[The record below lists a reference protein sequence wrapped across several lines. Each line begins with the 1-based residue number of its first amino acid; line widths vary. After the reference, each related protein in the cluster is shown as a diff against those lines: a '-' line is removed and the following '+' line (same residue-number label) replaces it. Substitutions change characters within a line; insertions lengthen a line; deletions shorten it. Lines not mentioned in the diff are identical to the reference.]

1 MESQEKQRT
10 SFAEV
15 LRNRNFLALW
25 LGQVI
30 SQIGDSF
37 TFLALLITVNRLTG
51 STASMGVMMI
61 SLTLPQLVF
70 SFLAGVLVDR
80 MDRKKIM
87 IVSDLL
93 RAILVLAFLSV
104 RSAEQVYVFYIVG
117 FLVSTVSVFF
127 WPAKTAMIPRIVEG
141 EAKLLSANALSQ
153 TIRVAAMLIGP
164 ALAGFVIASL
174 GASVAFVVDSVTF
187 LASAFAIMTITTG
200 GQTRDEERV
209 GVGMIWRR
217 FSEGVTYMLHDGTV
231 LGIIVTLLV
240 ALLGV
245 GAIEVLFVPYL
256 QGEFGIGPEGLG
268 FVQTAQGLGMLLGSV
283 VIGNLASRFR
293 LTRIVALCI
302 AALGLA
308 VAACGLVSQFVFIL
322 IGLFVAGLALA
333 PLNAAL
339 NTLMQ
344 ITVPDEKLG
353 RVGSVVDTTMTLS
366 YLISMSGAAFLA
378 DAFGMR
384 AVFVASGIITTLS
397 VLPALTMMQEPQAT
411 GREALDARPIPSRE
425 RIAGA

>member
-1 MESQEKQRT
+1 VELPRKQDA

-51 STASMGVMMI
+51 STASMGLMMI
-61 SLTLPQLVF
+61 SLTLPQLIF

-80 MDRKKIM
+80 IDRKKIM
-87 IVSDLL
+87 VFSDLL
-93 RAILVLAFLSV
+93 RAVLVLAFLTV
-104 RSAEQVYVFYIVG
+104 RSADQVYVFYIVG

-164 ALAGFVIASL
+164 ALAGFVIAWL
-174 GASVAFVVDSVTF
+174 GTSAAFLADSVTY
-187 LASAFAIMTITTG
+187 LASAFAILAITTSG
-200 GQTRDEERV
+200 GTTDQEQIGTK
-209 GVGMIWRR
+209 MIWDR
-217 FSEGVTYMLHDGTV
+217 FAEGFGYMLRKRTV
-231 LGIIVTLLV
+231 LAIIVTGMV
-240 ALLGV
+240 ALLGI
-245 GAIEVLFVPYL
+245 GAIEVLFVPFL
-256 QGEFGIGPEGLG
+256 QGEFGVGPEGLG
-268 FVQTAQGLGMLLGSV
+268 FAQTAQGIGMLVGSV
-283 VIGNLASRFR
+283 LIGNLAARFR
-293 LTRIVALCI
+293 LTRTI
-302 AALGLA
+302 AWSVGVLGIAVVVCGLA
-308 VAACGLVSQFVFIL
+308 SHFALILLALFI
-322 IGLFVAGLALA
+322 AGLGLA

-339 NTLMQ
+339 STLMQ

-353 RVGSVVDTTMTLS
+353 RVGSVVDTSVTLS

-384 AVFVASGIITTLS
+384 TVFIASGIITTLS
-397 VLPALTMMQEPQAT
+397 VLPALTMMKEPEMPSSDAPPLEVRAASEQTA
-411 GREALDARPIPSRE
+411 EA
-425 RIAGA
+425 